1 MSPLAFMNFTKWMTQ
16 RREQNRDMLK
26 LDELA
31 QKANTTP
38 VKTGNCECCICLDNC
53 KEPVH
58 CITCKI
64 PMHLQC
70 VVDMVHNS
78 PQYNKCPNCRQSLP
92 PHPIIT
98 RAIYQRDARENLI
111 KDLLYHIIDGHVSE
125 VSFTMQ
131 RTGQQFRMPI
141 GEYRIFSILHGLQ

>member
-1 MSPLAFMNFTKWMTQ
+1 MNFAKWMIQ
-16 RREQNRDMLK
+16 RRNQNRDVLK
-26 LDELA
+26 LDNLA
-31 QKANTTP
+31 RKANID
-38 VKTGNCECCICLDNC
+38 VKNHHECCICMDIC
-53 KEPVH
+53 SAPIH
-58 CITCKI
+58 CATCKI

-70 VVDMVHNS
+70 VVDMIQTS
-78 PQYNKCPNCRQSLP
+78 PQYNKCPVCRQSLP
-92 PHPIIT
+92 PHPIIN

-131 RTGQQFRMPI
+131 RTGQHFRMPI